1 MQEIGLDADNLSED
15 SMRTIFCVEHDGSV
29 MTKGGIPNHGE
40 EFRGKP
46 GAVTTTEK
54 TTAQV
59 WGTTATVAGIYHE
72 RGLHANKPYHRRGR
86 FIDTWMFKNKNWV
99 CVAAQATLLQP

>member
-29 MTKGGIPNHGE
+29 MTKAGYLTTVKNSAE
-40 EFRGKP
+40 NP
-46 GAVTTTEK
+46 GAVTTER